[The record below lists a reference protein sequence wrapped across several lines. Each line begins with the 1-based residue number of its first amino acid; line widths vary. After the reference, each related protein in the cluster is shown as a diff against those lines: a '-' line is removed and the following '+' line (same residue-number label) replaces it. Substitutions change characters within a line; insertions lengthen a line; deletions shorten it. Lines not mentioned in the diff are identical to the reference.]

1 MFVRREYSI
10 SIVIGQFLVFFCIYI
25 YRCCNYCCCVGIEK
39 DIDLY
44 MVFVLYMQNYMIL
57 EKKDILCVIIVLI
70 IIILRIFIWVIE
82 LFVLVNN
89 KMFMF

>member
-1 MFVRREYSI
+1 M

-57 EKKDILCVIIVLI
+57 EKKDILCVNYC
-70 IIILRIFIWVIE
+70 
-82 LFVLVNN
+82 FVNYYFEKIYLGY
-89 KMFMF
+89 

>member
-1 MFVRREYSI
+1 M

-57 EKKDILCVIIVLI
+57 EKKDILCVKYCFVNYYFEIIYLGY
-70 IIILRIFIWVIE
+70 
-82 LFVLVNN
+82 
-89 KMFMF
+89 

>member
-1 MFVRREYSI
+1 M

-57 EKKDILCVIIVLI
+57 EKKDILCVNYCFVNYYFEN
-70 IIILRIFIWVIE
+70 IF
-82 LFVLVNN
+82 LGY
-89 KMFMF
+89 

>member
-1 MFVRREYSI
+1 M

-57 EKKDILCVIIVLI
+57 EKKDILCVNYCFDNYYFEN
-70 IIILRIFIWVIE
+70 IF
-82 LFVLVNN
+82 LGY
-89 KMFMF
+89 